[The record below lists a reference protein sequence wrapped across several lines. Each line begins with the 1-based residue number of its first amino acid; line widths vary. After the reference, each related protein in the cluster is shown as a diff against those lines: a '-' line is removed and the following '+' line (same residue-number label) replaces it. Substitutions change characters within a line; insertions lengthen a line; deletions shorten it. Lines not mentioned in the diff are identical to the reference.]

1 MSSEEE
7 DEEEE
12 EKRGVVAPPA
22 ENWTVVNIR
31 HTVSLQHS
39 CSGMSRTWAAS
50 CAAGPA
56 DTTPSLCPRCW
67 LCRGGGRRTSTSS

>member
-7 DEEEE
+7 DEDEE